1 MSVPWVKRTNSGSCW
16 KPLLCRV
23 SDAGHEGW
31 SHVHSDR
38 RPKAAKER
46 TRGRWS
52 AEGAAHSAMGIWLT
66 RKVRAKERN
75 ALGRVYSITAKGA
88 AALHE
93 ADGND

>member
-1 MSVPWVKRTNSGSCW
+1 VTRIRPAGTAAVQGGRHCACLLQCMSPVM
-16 KPLLCRV
+16 CRV
-23 SDAGHEGW
+23 SDAGPKGR

-66 RKVRAKERN
+66 RKVRATERN
-75 ALGRVYSITAKGA
+75 ALGR
-88 AALHE
+88 E
-93 ADGND
+93 Q